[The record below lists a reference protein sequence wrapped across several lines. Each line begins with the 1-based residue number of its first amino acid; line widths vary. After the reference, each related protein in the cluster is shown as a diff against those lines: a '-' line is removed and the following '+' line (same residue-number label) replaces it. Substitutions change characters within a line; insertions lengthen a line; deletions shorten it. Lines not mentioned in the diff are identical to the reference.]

1 MRVGRIGIKVVG
13 GARGHADA
21 RLGESDQFV
30 RMIGTPSNW
39 PPSYLDEIAS
49 LLINVPYPHLRP
61 SQRRDSDYG
70 LVVALAELS
79 ESLDVEPIDK
89 KGEGDRRSLV
99 ADVTRALEQ
108 LGPFTRARVP
118 TAAGIQAALNA
129 FASSG
134 DEASRN
140 LAVALVAQLRAE
152 LADTGAWVEAFDD
165 LLATAQDPDASH
177 DAVRA
182 RLDVLTGVLELGD
195 RSAGEV
201 CRLLGGI
208 VDDQALEISYARHDV
223 YGSPVREPGRVDEP
237 AGLADDER
245 LDLCRLYLQTAAPPG
260 HHVVW
265 VAYGDAQIGPGDWR
279 ARVEDWRARV
289 GPVEFFDGPT
299 LVRAIQESANGSRD
313 GSVPEEL
320 FQALEGPGLDRG
332 FWPDVEDV
340 RHWVAVR
347 VDLGVVPISNPIA
360 TGRAQAEA
368 VVQLAVFEN
377 QGSTWFPLEGVLHIA
392 DDRLRS
398 SEAFHVLD
406 SFHDLR
412 VERDATA
419 RELTEVAAAVGT
431 RLPVVD
437 PSLRRLLREVRA
449 LNASSQSPDPELLL
463 NDFRVIEFVTRRNN
477 HRDWEGFLKDNLA
490 TFRVHNQILDE
501 IYQSVSAV
509 LRAFPFSNQ
518 QELEDQIREQLP
530 DGMVLMKRKAALD
543 LIPQLVPQLPIHH
556 QAARRLRGV
565 ALRTQDLAS
574 LQEWVDELT
583 ADYKIKIDRAARVR
597 NGLIHG
603 GAASLDAA
611 STIRVLVNGEAR
623 VIAKSTLEAILEGK
637 PIKQAFDG
645 YRIRNRDWKRRIP
658 TAKDVTD
665 ALFDERQ

>member
-1 MRVGRIGIKVVG
+1 ML
-13 GARGHADA
+13 A
-21 RLGESDQFV
+21 
-30 RMIGTPSNW
+30 TPSNW
-39 PPSYLDEIAS
+39 PPSYPDEIAS

-61 SQRRDSDYG
+61 SQRRDSNYG

-79 ESLDVEPIDK
+79 ESLDLESTDQK
-89 KGEGDRRSLV
+89 SKGHRRSLV

-118 TAAGIQAALNA
+118 TAAGIQAPLNA

-134 DEASRN
+134 DEASRD
-140 LAVALVAQLRAE
+140 LAAGLLAQLQAE
-152 LADTGAWVEAFDD
+152 LADTGTWVAAFDD

-177 DAVRA
+177 DAVNA

-195 RSAGEV
+195 RSAAEV

-208 VDDQALEISYARHDV
+208 VDDQALEISYAQHEV
-223 YGSPVREPGRVDEP
+223 YGSPVRELERVDEP

-245 LDLCRLYLQTAAPPG
+245 LDLCRLYLQTSATPG
-260 HHVVW
+260 HHAVW

-279 ARVEDWRARV
+279 ARVEDWQARV

-299 LVRAIQESANGSRD
+299 LVQAIQESANGSRD

-320 FQALEGPGLDRG
+320 FQALEGLGLDGG
-332 FWPDVEDV
+332 FWPDAEDV
-340 RHWVAVR
+340 RHWVVVR
-347 VDLGVVPISNPIA
+347 VNLGVVPISNPIA

-368 VVQLAVFEN
+368 VVQLAVFEH
-377 QGSTWFPLEGVLHIA
+377 QGSTWFPLEGVLHIV
-392 DDRLRS
+392 DGRLRS
-398 SEAFHVLD
+398 SEAFHLSD

-419 RELTEVAAAVGT
+419 RELTEVAAAVAT

-477 HRDWEGFLKDNLA
+477 HGDWAGFLKDNLA
-490 TFRVHNQILDE
+490 TFRAHNQILDE

-509 LRAFPFSNQ
+509 LRAFYFPDG
-518 QELEDQIREQLP
+518 QELEDRIREPLP
-530 DGMVLMKRKAALD
+530 GGMVLINRKAALD
-543 LIPQLVPQLPIHH
+543 LIPQLIPELPIHH

-565 ALRTQDLAS
+565 VRRTQDPAH
-574 LQEWVDELT
+574 LQEWVDQLT
-583 ADYKIKIDRAARVR
+583 AHYRIKIDRAARLR

-611 STIRVLVNGEAR
+611 STIRHLINSEAR
-623 VIAKSTLEAILEGK
+623 VIAKSTLEAILKGT

-645 YRIRNRDWKRRIP
+645 YRSRNKEWKQRIL
-658 TAKDVTD
+658 TAKDITD
-665 ALFDERQ
+665 ALFDEQQ

>member
-1 MRVGRIGIKVVG
+1 ML
-13 GARGHADA
+13 A
-21 RLGESDQFV
+21 
-30 RMIGTPSNW
+30 TPSNW

-49 LLINVPYPHLRP
+49 LLINIPYPHLRP
-61 SQRRDSDYG
+61 SQRRDSYYG

-79 ESLDVEPIDK
+79 ESLEFGPTDQ
-89 KGEGDRRSLV
+89 KGKGDRGSLV

-108 LGPFTRARVP
+108 LGPFTHARVP
-118 TAAGIQAALNA
+118 SAAGMQSPLDA

-134 DEASRN
+134 DEVSRTM
-140 LAVALVAQLRAE
+140 AAGLVAQLRAE
-152 LADTGAWVEAFDD
+152 LADTGTWVAAFKD

-177 DAVRA
+177 DAVSA

-201 CRLLGGI
+201 CRLLGGV
-208 VDDQALEISYARHDV
+208 VDDQALEISYAQHEV
-223 YGSPVREPGRVDEP
+223 YGSPVRELERVDET

-245 LDLCRLYLQTAAPPG
+245 LDLCRLYLQTAATPG

-289 GPVEFFDGPT
+289 GPVEFLDGPT
-299 LVRAIQESANGSRD
+299 LVQAIQESADGSRD
-313 GSVPEEL
+313 GSVPAEL
-320 FQALEGPGLDRG
+320 FQAWEGLGLDGG
-332 FWPDVEDV
+332 FWPDPEDV

-392 DDRLRS
+392 DGRLRS
-398 SEAFHVLD
+398 SDAFHLSD

-437 PSLRRLLREVRA
+437 PSLRRLLREVRT
-449 LNASSQSPDPELLL
+449 LNASSQSPDPELLV

-477 HRDWEGFLKDNLA
+477 DKDWAGFLKDNLA
-490 TFRVHNQILDE
+490 TFRAHNQILDE
-501 IYQSVSAV
+501 IYQSVWAV
-509 LRAFPFSNQ
+509 LRAFHFSNQ

-543 LIPQLVPQLPIHH
+543 LIPQLVPELPIHH
-556 QAARRLRGV
+556 
-565 ALRTQDLAS
+565 
-574 LQEWVDELT
+574 
-583 ADYKIKIDRAARVR
+583 
-597 NGLIHG
+597 
-603 GAASLDAA
+603 
-611 STIRVLVNGEAR
+611 
-623 VIAKSTLEAILEGK
+623 
-637 PIKQAFDG
+637 
-645 YRIRNRDWKRRIP
+645 
-658 TAKDVTD
+658 
-665 ALFDERQ
+665 